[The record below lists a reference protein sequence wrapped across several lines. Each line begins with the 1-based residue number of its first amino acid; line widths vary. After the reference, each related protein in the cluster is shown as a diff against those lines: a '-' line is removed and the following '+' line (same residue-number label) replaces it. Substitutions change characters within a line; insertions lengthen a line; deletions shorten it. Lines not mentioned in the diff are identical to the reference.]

1 MGAEELIAYSVSG
14 DSTIWAQPFDFELPF
29 SNNSDIEGRSYRIYT
44 INYLRHSGP
53 DANSYVIANIGHS
66 RFFPSLIV
74 KLRVEDGITE
84 SRYLH
89 VGRIAQTLLE
99 DVDEDGKEE
108 VLAFGQN
115 NAFDENVVFFALE
128 ADQITG
134 HSPLVSE
141 YSISGVERGDE
152 LAYIRIPQTIVGHT
166 FRKRVMSNNPVH
178 MQIDP
183 TRKLIN
189 LRVNDFT
196 LAEPT
201 IYEAPYAPL
210 FFRFN
215 YDFQLQS
222 IGTGSYYDLWAKNL
236 YEEGQIPFEPDQEY
250 FEAFRDSVMYWRDG
264 GFVNY

>member
-1 MGAEELIAYSVSG
+1 
-14 DSTIWAQPFDFELPF
+14 
-29 SNNSDIEGRSYRIYT
+29 
-44 INYLRHSGP
+44 
-53 DANSYVIANIGHS
+53 
-66 RFFPSLIV
+66 
-74 KLRVEDGITE
+74 
-84 SRYLH
+84 
-89 VGRIAQTLLE
+89 
-99 DVDEDGKEE
+99 
-108 VLAFGQN
+108 
-115 NAFDENVVFFALE
+115 
-128 ADQITG
+128 
-134 HSPLVSE
+134 
-141 YSISGVERGDE
+141 
-152 LAYIRIPQTIVGHT
+152 
-166 FRKRVMSNNPVH
+166 MSNNPVH

-236 YEEGQIPFEPDQEY
+236 YEEGRIPFEPDQEY
-250 FEAFRDSVMYWRDG
+250 FKAFRDSVMYWRDG